1 MFVLITFIL
10 LFLCVLA
17 LVTLSLTRPA
27 ASYPWLVAML
37 GALLAW
43 GSVFFWQ
50 NDLPRYIAPG
60 VWMPLTLFTS
70 SPLLLV
76 DSFSWLYALSLTAL
90 AAGVILTTPAR
101 GLQVSPL
108 AWVGTL
114 VVTMLGLVSVL
125 AGNLLMLVLAWTALD
140 LTEFLNTVR
149 VVRTPELSERAVV
162 SFSVRAAGTGFALW
176 ASVLSHVNGQTLSF
190 SDLPAQAGVFVLL
203 AAGLRL
209 GVLPLHLTFRREPA
223 LRRGFGTILR
233 LTVAASSLVALAR
246 IPVSAIEAR
255 WVPVLLGLT
264 VLAALYGGWKWF
276 STRDELSARPFW
288 LIGMGALS
296 LSAALRGNSAGSA
309 AWGTALLLFGGISF
323 LYSTRQ
329 IWVTRLLAGLGLALL
344 GLPFTLT
351 AAGWQGDLPLAFY
364 LWPLFL
370 VAHALLVA
378 GYLRHLFRSG
388 ETQWAGLFRWVQAV
402 YLLGLGALVSV
413 SLLGGLW
420 GWPGA
425 RILGEWRAGLVV
437 SLLTSLIALALL
449 RLPGLMP
456 EAAESSGTSSSR
468 YVIFQETLVRL
479 LWELYRLIGR
489 FFAYISILLEG
500 DGGLLWTLLLLVLL
514 ASYLGGR

>member
-1 MFVLITFIL
+1 
-10 LFLCVLA
+10 
-17 LVTLSLTRPA
+17 
-27 ASYPWLVAML
+27 
-37 GALLAW
+37 
-43 GSVFFWQ
+43 
-50 NDLPRYIAPG
+50 
-60 VWMPLTLFTS
+60 
-70 SPLLLV
+70 
-76 DSFSWLYALSLTAL
+76 
-90 AAGVILTTPAR
+90 
-101 GLQVSPL
+101 
-108 AWVGTL
+108 
-114 VVTMLGLVSVL
+114 
-125 AGNLLMLVLAWTALD
+125 
-140 LTEFLNTVR
+140 
-149 VVRTPELSERAVV
+149 
-162 SFSVRAAGTGFALW
+162 
-176 ASVLSHVNGQTLSF
+176 
-190 SDLPAQAGVFVLL
+190 
-203 AAGLRL
+203 
-209 GVLPLHLTFRREPA
+209 
-223 LRRGFGTILR
+223 
-233 LTVAASSLVALAR
+233 
-246 IPVSAIEAR
+246 
-255 WVPVLLGLT
+255 
-264 VLAALYGGWKWF
+264 
-276 STRDELSARPFW
+276 
-288 LIGMGALS
+288 
-296 LSAALRGNSAGSA
+296 
-309 AWGTALLLFGGISF
+309 
-323 LYSTRQ
+323 
-329 IWVTRLLAGLGLALL
+329 L